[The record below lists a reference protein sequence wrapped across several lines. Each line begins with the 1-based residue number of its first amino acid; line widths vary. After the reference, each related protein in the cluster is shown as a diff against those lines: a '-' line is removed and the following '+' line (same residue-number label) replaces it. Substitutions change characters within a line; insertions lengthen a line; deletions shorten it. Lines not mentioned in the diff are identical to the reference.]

1 MPRIDSG
8 CPEPLGVTLARG
20 GVNVAVFS
28 THATVIEFCL
38 FDESGTAELARI
50 PLPERTGDVHHG
62 FIAGIDAGRRYGL
75 RAHGPYDPRHGHR
88 FSPVKL
94 LVDPYA
100 RALDRPFLL
109 HASLFGELP
118 DGSRNAS
125 DSAPF
130 MPKAIVLAEWAEA
143 TARRPRIANSRAI
156 VYELHVRGFTK
167 MHLGIPPTLRG
178 TCAALTHPAA
188 LAHLTRLGITTV
200 ELMPIAA
207 AIDDWHLAPL
217 GLANYWSYNP
227 VAMMVPDMRLAPGGI
242 VELAGCVTAFHD
254 AGIEVLLDV
263 VLNHTGEGDERGPTL
278 SLRGLDNATYYRTGQ
293 DGRYVNDTGCGN
305 TLALDRPPA
314 LRLALDAL
322 RYYVAAAGIDG
333 FRFDLATTLG
343 RTNSG
348 FDPVA
353 PLLAAIAQDPVLR
366 MLKLV
371 AEPWDVGEGGYRLG
385 AFPANWREWNDR
397 YRDTVRRFWRGDTG
411 MAGELATRLAGSA
424 DVFATRRRPPTR
436 SVNFVASHDGF
447 TVRDLVT
454 YQHKHNEANGENN
467 RDGAEANYSWNH
479 GVEGASVDP
488 AIEDRRRRDV
498 RSLLTTLF
506 VSRGTPMLAMG
517 DESGR
522 SQDGNN
528 NAYAQDNAT
537 TWLEWSAMDN
547 ELVAFVATL
556 AALRQAHPALG
567 DDRWLRGEPIDA
579 SGVPDVEWRR
589 ADGCAMTGDD
599 WAQPER
605 RVVIAALYVPASDG
619 TAADHVVIALN
630 AGEGVVAV
638 RWPDPRDGFRW
649 RRAIDTAL
657 RTGVP
662 RDRGAGEGE
671 RVEARSA
678 VVLVEDV
685 DPESRTRNT
694 GIEPQVLDKLARA
707 AGIAP
712 QWSGVDGQV
721 HVVGDDTRHALLAAM
736 GFAATTTG
744 QARAHLVQ
752 LAARRERRILPR
764 ARVVVEGAEEHL
776 GIVEGSGNGSR
787 HGALEIRG
795 EDGEVRSV
803 SFKTDD
809 LPGDSIVAADGGS
822 VIRRFVRLPSLAAGV
837 YAVTFE
843 GRPDSTCRLVVTPR
857 RCFLPDVLRNGGRR
871 FGLAAHLYALRRRR
885 DQGIGDFSTLR
896 EAGVATADAGGVVVA
911 VNPLHALFS
920 GDRERASPYQP
931 SDRRFLDPIYIDVEC
946 VPDFAASPKARRA
959 LEQQADAILRLS
971 RQPVVDYAVVW
982 RLKQAVLGL
991 CFQAF
996 EKRGRDDGL
1005 VLEFDRFLRAG
1016 NASLLRFATFEA
1028 ISAVHR
1034 IPWASWP
1041 EALRQ
1046 PEGRAVAEFGQS
1058 HAREIRFAMYLQWLA
1073 DRQLGLAAAN
1083 ARDRGLAFGYCR
1095 DLAVGAAPDGA
1106 EAWSMQATLA
1116 RGVSIGAPP
1125 DPFAAAGQVWNL
1137 PPPIPEAQADE
1148 GYAGFRE
1155 LIRANARHAGA
1166 LRIDH
1171 AMGLSRLFWVPD
1183 GARCADGA
1191 YVNYPLD
1198 DLLGVLALESERAR
1212 CIIIGED
1219 LGTVPEGFRERVA
1232 GADILSYQ
1240 PLWFQRDGASFV
1252 PPSRYA
1258 AKAVACVSTHDLP
1271 TFAGWWN
1278 GSDIAERHALGLFDD
1293 DAARRAP
1300 EERRQERAALV
1311 SAMRDEGIAAPATQH
1326 SGLAPDLAATCD
1338 VHRFVGAT
1346 SAMLVLV
1353 QADDLA
1359 METIAQNLP
1368 GTDRERPNWRR
1379 KVSVPA
1385 AELWHTECGEVAA
1398 RDFAPSRGN
1407 APGAGGTEVRS
1418 LVEKEADPGAR
1429 TGRGQTEHS

>member
-1 MPRIDSG
+1 MPRTDSG
-8 CPEPLGVTLARG
+8 CPEPLGVTLAPG

-28 THATVIEFCL
+28 AHAAAIELCL
-38 FDESGTAELARI
+38 FDESGMAELARV
-50 PLPERTGDVHHG
+50 PLPERTGDVYHG
-62 FIAGIDAGRRYGL
+62 FIADIDAGRRYGL
-75 RAHGPYDPRHGHR
+75 RARGPYDPRCGHR
-88 FSPVKL
+88 FNPAKL

-100 RALDRPFLL
+100 RALDRPFAL
-109 HASLFGELP
+109 HPSLFGVLP
-118 DGSRNAS
+118 DGTRNAS

-130 MPKAIVLAEWAEA
+130 MPKAIVLPGGAEA
-143 TARRPRIANSRAI
+143 PVRCPRVSNSRAI

-167 MHLGIPPTLRG
+167 MHLGIPPALRG

-188 LAHLTRLGITTV
+188 LAHLVRLGITTV
-200 ELMPIAA
+200 ELMPVAA

-217 GLANYWSYNP
+217 GLANYWGYNP

-242 VELAGCVTAFHD
+242 AELASCVSAFHD

-278 SLRGLDNATYYRTGQ
+278 SLRGLDNATYYRNGP

-314 LRLALDAL
+314 MRLALDAL
-322 RYYVAAAGIDG
+322 RYYAVATGIDG

-343 RTNSG
+343 RTNGG
-348 FDPVA
+348 FDPAA

-385 AFPANWREWNDR
+385 AFPATWGEWNDR
-397 YRDTVRRFWRGDTG
+397 YRDTVRRFWRGDAG
-411 MAGELATRLAGSA
+411 MAGELATRMAGSA
-424 DVFATRRRPPTR
+424 DVFAARRRPPTC
-436 SVNFVASHDGF
+436 SVNFIAAHDGF
-447 TVRDLVT
+447 TLRDLVAF
-454 YQHKHNEANGENN
+454 QHKHNEANGENN
-467 RDGAEANYSWNH
+467 RDGAETNYSWNH
-479 GVEGASVDP
+479 GVEGASADP

-498 RSLLTTLF
+498 RSLLATLF

-589 ADGCAMTGDD
+589 ADGCAMSGDD

-605 RVVIAALYVPASDG
+605 HVVIAVLYVPASDG
-619 TAADHVVIALN
+619 IAADHVVIALN
-630 AGEGVVAV
+630 AGENVVAV

-657 RTGVP
+657 RSGVP
-662 RDRGAGEGE
+662 GDRGAAGGDPVEG
-671 RVEARSA
+671 RS
-678 VVLVEDV
+678 VVILVEEAE
-685 DPESRTRNT
+685 PESRTRNT
-694 GIEPQVLDKLARA
+694 GIEPQVLDRLARA
-707 AGIAP
+707 AGIAS
-712 QWSGVDGQV
+712 QWRGVDGQV
-721 HVVGDDTRHALLAAM
+721 HAVGDDTRRALLAAM
-736 GFAATTTG
+736 GLAATTTG

-752 LAARRERRILPR
+752 LASRRERRILPR
-764 ARVVVEGAEEHL
+764 ARVVVEGAEEQI
-776 GIVEGSGNGSR
+776 GIVAAGGKWPR
-787 HGALEIRG
+787 RGALEIRG
-795 EDGEVRSV
+795 EAGEVRSV
-803 SFKTDD
+803 SFSAED
-809 LPGDSIVAADGGS
+809 LSGDSIVAADGGS
-822 VIRRFVRLPSLAAGV
+822 VIRRFVPLPSLAAGI

-857 RCFLPDVLRNGGRR
+857 SCFLPDVLRNGGRR
-871 FGLAAHLYALRRRR
+871 FGLAAHLYALRRQG

-896 EAGVATADAGGVVVA
+896 EAGVATAGAGGVVVA
-911 VNPLHALFS
+911 LNPLHALFS

-946 VPDFAASPKARRA
+946 VPDFAASPRAQRA
-959 LEQQADAILRLS
+959 LEQQAKAILHLS
-971 RQPVVDYAVVW
+971 RQSVVDYAGVW

-996 EKRGRDDGL
+996 EQRGRGDRL

-1016 NASLLRFATFEA
+1016 SASLLRFATFEA

-1041 EALRQ
+1041 ETLRQ

-1058 HAREIRFAMYLQWLA
+1058 HVKDVRFAMYLQWLA

-1083 ARDRGLAFGYCR
+1083 SRDRGLAFGFCR

-1106 EAWSMQATLA
+1106 EAWATQVSLA

-1125 DPFAAAGQVWNL
+1125 DPFASAGQVWNL

-1148 GYAGFRE
+1148 GFAGFRE
-1155 LIRANARHAGA
+1155 LIRANVRHAGA

-1171 AMGLSRLFWVPD
+1171 VMGLSRLFWIPD

-1212 CIIIGED
+1212 CVVIGED

-1232 GADILSYQ
+1232 RADILSYQ
-1240 PLWFQRDGASFV
+1240 PLWFQRDGAAFL
-1252 PPSRYA
+1252 PPSGYA

-1278 GSDIAERHALGLFDD
+1278 GSDIAERQALRLLDD
-1293 DAARRAP
+1293 DAACRAP
-1300 EERRQERAALV
+1300 EERRQERDALV
-1311 SAMRDEGIAAPATQH
+1311 TAMRDQGIDASATQY
-1326 SGLAPDLAATCD
+1326 SELARDLAATCA

-1346 SAMLVLV
+1346 SAMLVLL

-1359 METIAQNLP
+1359 VETIAQNLP

-1385 AELWHTECGEVAA
+1385 AELWHSECGEVAV
-1398 RDFAPSRGN
+1398 RDLAPSRGR
-1407 APGAGGTEVRS
+1407 APGDGATDARSPGEDEVDLGEMTS
-1418 LVEKEADPGAR
+1418 
-1429 TGRGQTEHS
+1429 RGQTAQS